1 MTYSDDSAWTAADAS
16 PALPGASPIWSR
28 NRPLRLVIA
37 GGGTGGHVQPAIAV
51 LEELARRGVAVEAL
65 WIGSRDGTEGE
76 AARRAG
82 VAFRPIATG
91 KLRRYLDVRT
101 VRDAAL
107 IPIGTAQAWR
117 ITRRFRPDVILST
130 GGFVSVPTV
139 AAASRQA
146 PVVTHEQTAILGLAT
161 RINLRFGP
169 TLAVSFPET
178 AKYVVD
184 AGRRVVHTGNPIRP
198 SILGGDPRRGR
209 ERFGLRDDLPILT
222 VMGGA
227 RGASPIN
234 QRVRAMLPD
243 LLGRAQI
250 VHQTGPQSANRDAAD
265 LKALRATW
273 PEETQRHYV
282 IREFIA
288 DEIADL
294 YAMTDLILARAG
306 AGTVAELASLGLPSI
321 LIPLPH
327 AGGDEQTRNAES
339 LARAGGCEVIAEAD
353 ATPERLRSRVEA
365 MLADSERRSRM
376 ASAARTAGHPDA
388 AARLVDLLLE
398 HAAAGRA

>member
-1 MTYSDDSAWTAADAS
+1 MTSPEDSARNAADAS
-16 PALPGASPIWSR
+16 PAPPSVSAIWSER
-28 NRPLRLVIA
+28 RPLRLVIA
-37 GGGTGGHVQPAIAV
+37 GGGTGGHVQPAVAV
-51 LEELARRGVAVEAL
+51 LEELARRGVAVNAL

-101 VRDAAL
+101 VRDAAR
-107 IPIGTAQAWR
+107 IPIGIAQAWQ
-117 ITRRFRPDVILST
+117 IIRRFHPDVVLST

-139 AAASRQA
+139 AAASGQA

-161 RINLRFGP
+161 RINLRFRP

-178 AKYVVD
+178 AQHA
-184 AGRRVVHTGNPIRP
+184 AGIGRHVVHTGNPIRP

-209 ERFGLRDDLPILT
+209 ERFGLGDDLPILT

-234 QRVRAMLPD
+234 QRLRAMLPD

-265 LKALRATW
+265 LAALRATW
-273 PEETQRHYV
+273 PEDRQRRYV

-294 YAMTDLILARAG
+294 YAMTDLVLARAG
-306 AGTVAELASLGLPSI
+306 AGTVAELAALGLPSI

-339 LARAGGCEVIAEAD
+339 LARAGGGEVIREAD
-353 ATPERLRSRVEA
+353 ATPERLRAVIDG
-365 MLADSERRSRM
+365 LLDDPDRRRRM
-376 ASAARTAGHPDA
+376 ASAARSAGHPAA
-388 AARLVDLLLE
+388 AARLVDLLLDR
-398 HAAAGRA
+398 AAAGRA